1 MCSELTESAMDAV
14 RNNMA
19 ARASDLRLYL
29 DYNPDHAKFNA
40 LHADPANQPIMI
52 FLKFFDITRQTMTGQ
67 GKVFVQKNQKCA
79 DLLPIIQE
87 RMGWTNTVPIK
98 LYEEIKAGMIESL
111 KLKQTFMQN
120 EIQDGDV
127 IAFQVEKTEKE

>member
-1 MCSELTESAMDAV
+1 MDQV

-19 ARASDLRLYL
+19 ARATDLRLYL

-40 LHADPANQPIMI
+40 LYADPNNQPIMI

-67 GKVFVQKNQKCA
+67 GKVFVQKNQKCS
-79 DLLPIIQE
+79 DLLGIIQE

-98 LYEEIKAGMIESL
+98 LYEEIKAGMIEGL
-111 KLKQTFMQN
+111 KLKQTFVQN
-120 EIQDGDV
+120 EIQDGD
-127 IAFQVEKTEKE
+127 IISFQVEQSEKE

>member
-1 MCSELTESAMDAV
+1 MDTV

-19 ARASDLRLYL
+19 ARATDLRLYL
-29 DYNPDHAKFNA
+29 DYNPDHSKFTQ
-40 LHADPANQPIMI
+40 LHSDPSNPPIMI
-52 FLKFFDITRQTMTGQ
+52 FLKFFDIGRQTLTGQ
-67 GKVFVQKNQKCA
+67 GKVFVQKNQKCS
-79 DLLPIIQE
+79 DLLAIIQE
-87 RMGWTNTVPIK
+87 RMGWTNMVPIK
-98 LYEEIKAGMIESL
+98 LYEEIKAGMIEGL